1 MGEYINN
8 QYTEI
13 VESIKKYGGF
23 YVGRYETSLYTEAG
37 ANSTNGTVV
46 KSVPNQTPMA
56 SVDWYK
62 MYLSQDSKYAKNPYN
77 TSTSVNSSMIW
88 GSQWDAMLNYILE
101 GTDKDK
107 VTAITGNHTGTR
119 ASTGQFGSDIMNNI
133 FDLSSNVRE
142 WTAQANSTLYR
153 VARGGYYYIDYIIP
167 ASSRGNL
174 NPTYTD
180 NNIGSR
186 LALYVK

>member
-1 MGEYINN
+1 M
-8 QYTEI
+8 
-13 VESIKKYGGF
+13 K
-23 YVGRYETSLYTEAG
+23 
-37 ANSTNGTVV
+37 
-46 KSVPNQTPMA
+46 
-56 SVDWYK
+56 
-62 MYLSQDSKYAKNPYN
+62 KNPYN

-153 VARGGYYYIDYIIP
+153 VARGGNYYLGIISP
-167 ASSRGNL
+167 ASYRDTNY
-174 NPTYTD
+174 PTNTYD
-180 NNIGSR
+180 YIGSR

>member
-1 MGEYINN
+1 
-8 QYTEI
+8 
-13 VESIKKYGGF
+13 
-23 YVGRYETSLYTEAG
+23 
-37 ANSTNGTVV
+37 
-46 KSVPNQTPMA
+46 
-56 SVDWYK
+56 
-62 MYLSQDSKYAKNPYN
+62 
-77 TSTSVNSSMIW
+77 MIW

-153 VARGGYYYIDYIIP
+153 VARGGNFYIDDINP
-167 ASSRGNL
+167 ASGCGSY
-174 NPTYTD
+174 NPTNTYD
-180 NNIGSR
+180 GIGSR